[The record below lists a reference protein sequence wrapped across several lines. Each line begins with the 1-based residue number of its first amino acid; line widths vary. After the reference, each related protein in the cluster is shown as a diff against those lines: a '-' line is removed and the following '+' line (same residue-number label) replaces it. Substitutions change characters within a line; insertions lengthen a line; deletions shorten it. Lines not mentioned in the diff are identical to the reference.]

1 MKHGTCPKCGANEI
15 LSDLRI
21 HGGEGNPTYVSIH
34 EPEPEK
40 RPFVWIPKSEQ
51 SHFRAYV
58 CGACGYTEFY
68 AENYPALNE
77 GRKKGFKSS

>member
-1 MKHGTCPKCGANEI
+1 MKNGICPRCGSNEV
-15 LSDLRI
+15 LSNLRVR
-21 HGGEGNPTYVSIH
+21 GGEGHPPYVDIH

-51 SHFRAYV
+51 SHFRAYI

-68 AENYPALNE
+68 AENYAALNE
-77 GRKKGFKSS
+77 GRKKGYSSG

>member
-1 MKHGTCPKCGANEI
+1 MKNGTCPKCGSTEI
-15 LSDLRI
+15 IGNLRI
-21 HGGEGNPTYVSIH
+21 HGGEGHPPFVSTI

-40 RPFVWIPKSEQ
+40 HSFVWLPGNQQ

-68 AENYPALNE
+68 AEEFQQLNE
-77 GRKKGFKSS
+77 GRKKGYRSA